1 MTSDLAYIAT
11 IAAGAALC
19 AMVLLLNIGVPDG
32 LVSRRWRLLS
42 FAAAAVGL
50 GVAAALLLALARSLG

>member
-11 IAAGAALC
+11 IAAGAVLC
-19 AMVLLLNIGVPDG
+19 AMVLLLSVGVPDG
-32 LVSRRWRLLS
+32 LVSRKLRFLT

-50 GVAAALLLALARSLG
+50 AVAAALFLALARSFG